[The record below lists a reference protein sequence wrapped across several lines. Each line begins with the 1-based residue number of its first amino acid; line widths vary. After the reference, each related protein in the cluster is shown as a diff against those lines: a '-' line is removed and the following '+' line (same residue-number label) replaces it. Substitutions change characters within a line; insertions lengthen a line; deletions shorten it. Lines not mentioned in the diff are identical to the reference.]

1 MVTGGKMTKQQLMRR
16 RFYGTVYVLTALLTG
31 VLLAA
36 AILGKGGAAYHL
48 YGVETTD
55 LLTFFPP
62 LFVGEYL
69 LWRTGVY
76 LFCTPGR
83 SARRTV
89 YTVLYGLLGLGMLVF
104 SFHSDIKWW
113 LVGAYAAL
121 RGIDALAD
129 LVRDYVRFGEGKHGI
144 SSFFF
149 ILIALSAAAFVMV
162 FGASLWGFLFPKGRF
177 AGFLF
182 VFLVQWAPPRLLA
195 VVLLRK
201 CVLGLS
207 GGTGGKAFLFLY
219 GGIAVGILM
228 IGDRFFIGPSLP
240 WLLVC
245 AYGVVQAVDTL
256 LSDVRAPR
264 RREV

>member
-1 MVTGGKMTKQQLMRR
+1 MTKQQLMRR
-16 RFYGTVYVLTALLTG
+16 RFYGTFYVLTALLTG
-31 VLLAA
+31 LLLAA
-36 AILGKGGAAYHL
+36 AIWGKGGAAYYL
-48 YGVETTD
+48 YGFDATG
-55 LLTFFPP
+55 LLGFFPP
-62 LFVGEYL
+62 LFLAEYL
-69 LWRTGVY
+69 LWRTGIY
-76 LFCTPGR
+76 FCTPGR

-89 YTVLYGLLGLGMLVF
+89 CTVLYGLLGLGMLVF
-104 SFHSDIKWW
+104 SFHPSVKWG

-129 LVRDYVRFGEGKHGI
+129 LVRDYVRSEEGKHGI

-177 AGFLF
+177 DGFLF

-256 LSDVRAPR
+256 LTDVRAPR